1 MINKFIKKYISV
13 FAACLCI
20 LFFLKVIL
28 EIITQLL
35 LKSSFTNYFEIVG
48 VVLIAFIISVVEII
62 MENKERKE

>member
-13 FAACLCI
+13 LAACLCI